1 MSNYVFLIDQ
11 NKTPL
16 NPVHPAQARKLLDSG
31 KAAVFRRYPFTLIL
45 KRIIENPNVYPLT
58 LKIDPGSKFTGIV
71 LVTNQ
76 GNVIWGMELQHRG
89 QQIKDALE
97 HRRAVRRGRRNRN
110 TRYRKARFLNRKLNH
125 GWLAPSLRHRVLTT
139 ETWVKRLQKF
149 APIGSIVQELVKFDT
164 QVIQNPEISGTEY
177 QQGTLHGYECREY
190 LLEKWN
196 RQCAYCGVKDVPLE
210 IEHIQPKSKGGS
222 DRISNLCLACHKCN
236 QRKGNKDIKDF
247 LKGKPEVLNRILKQA
262 KAPLKDAASVNS
274 TRWVLFNILKS
285 FGLPV
290 RTGTGG
296 QTKFNRIQFDLPK
309 AHWIDAA
316 CVGQCSAVDGFP
328 VAGNCR
334 SRSVSEGLT
343 RKGVVE
349 TIKLATTKIL
359 RVKATGFG
367 GRQRCQTDK
376 FGYPQKHRPL
386 RPILGFCTGD
396 IVRAD
401 VLKGKYA
408 GTFTARV
415 CPMSH
420 GYGEFVIDKKRRS
433 IKLDYLTPVHRKDG
447 YDYA

>member
-1 MSNYVFLIDQ
+1 MSNYAFLIDQ

-16 NPVHPAQARKLLDSG
+16 NPVHPSQARKLLDSG
-31 KAAVFRRYPFTLIL
+31 KAVVFRRYPFTLIL
-45 KRIIENPNVYPLT
+45 KRVIENPNVYPLA
-58 LKIDPGSKFTGIV
+58 LKIDPGSKFTGIA

-76 GNVIWGMELQHRG
+76 GNVIWAMELQHRG

-97 HRRAVRRGRRNRN
+97 HRSSVRRGRRNRN
-110 TRYRKARFLNRKLNH
+110 TRYRQARFLNRKRPER
-125 GWLAPSLRHRVLTT
+125 WLAPSLRHRVLTV
-139 ETWVKRLQKF
+139 ETWVKRLMKF
-149 APIGSIVQELVKFDT
+149 APIGSLTQELVKFDT
-164 QVIQNPEISGTEY
+164 QAIQNPEISGTEY
-177 QQGTLHGYECREY
+177 RAGTLHGYECREY

-196 RQCAYCGVKDVPLE
+196 RQCAYCGAKDVPLE

-236 QRKGNKDIKDF
+236 QNKGSKDIKEF
-247 LKGKPEVLNRILKQA
+247 LKGKPDVLNRILKQA
-262 KAPLKDAASVNS
+262 KAPLKDAAAVNS
-274 TRWVLFNILKS
+274 TRWALIDVLGK
-285 FGLPV
+285 FGLDV
-290 RTGTGG
+290 FAGTGG
-296 QTKFNRIQFDLPK
+296 RTKFNRIRFGLPK

-316 CVGQCSAVDGFP
+316 CVG
-328 VAGNCR
+328 
-334 SRSVSEGLT
+334 L
-343 RKGVVE
+343 VE
-349 TIKLATTKIL
+349 TIKLVTTKIL
-359 RVKATGFG
+359 KVKATGFG

-401 VLKGKYA
+401 VPKGKYA

-433 IKLDYLTPVHRKDG
+433 IKLEYLTPVHRKDG

>member
-1 MSNYVFLIDQ
+1 MSNYVFLIDANQ
-11 NKTPL
+11 TPL
-16 NPVHPAQARKLLDSG
+16 NPVHPAQARKLLDCG
-31 KAAVFRRYPFTLIL
+31 KAAVFRRYPFTLVL
-45 KRIIENPNVYPLT
+45 KRVIENPNVYPLT
-58 LKIDPGSKFTGIV
+58 LKIDPGSKFTGIA

-76 GNVIWGMELQHRG
+76 GDVIWAMELQHRG
-89 QQIKDALE
+89 QQIKDALL
-97 HRRAVRRGRRNRN
+97 HRLAVRRGRRNRN
-110 TRYRKARFLNRKLNH
+110 TRYRQARFLNRKRPD

-139 ETWVKRLQKF
+139 ETWVKRLKKF
-149 APIGSIVQELVKFDT
+149 APIGSIAQELVRFDT
-164 QVIQNPEISGTEY
+164 QAMQNPEISGTEY

-210 IEHIQPKSKGGS
+210 IEHIHPKSKGGS
-222 DRISNLCLACHKCN
+222 ERISNLCLACHKCN
-236 QRKGNKDIKDF
+236 QRKGNKDVKDF
-247 LKGKPEVLNRILKQA
+247 LKGKPEVLNRVQKLA

-274 TRWVLFNILKS
+274 TRWMLFNTLKS

-290 RTGTGG
+290 TTGTGG
-296 QTKFNRIQFDLPK
+296 QTKFNRTRFELPK

-316 CVGQCSAVDGFP
+316 CVG
-328 VAGNCR
+328 
-334 SRSVSEGLT
+334 
-343 RKGVVE
+343 VVE
-349 TIKLATTKIL
+349 IIKLVTNKIL
-359 RVKATGFG
+359 KVRATGFG

-386 RPILGFCTGD
+386 RPIHGFSTGD

-401 VLKGKYA
+401 VPKGKYA

-433 IKLDYLTPVHRKDG
+433 IKLEYLTPVHMKDG
-447 YDYA
+447 YDYVYTCTK

>member
-16 NPVHPAQARKLLDSG
+16 NPLHPSHARKLLNSG

-45 KRIIENPNVYPLT
+45 KQVIENPNVYPLT
-58 LKIDPGSKFTGIV
+58 LKIDPGSKFTGIA
-71 LVTNQ
+71 LVNLQ
-76 GNVIWGMELQHRG
+76 GDVIWAMELQHRG
-89 QQIKDALE
+89 QQIKDALQ
-97 HRRAVRRGRRNRN
+97 HRQAVRRGRRNRN
-110 TRYRKARFLNRKLNH
+110 TRYRPARFLYRKRPD

-149 APIGSIVQELVKFDT
+149 GPIGSIAQELVKFDT
-164 QVIQNPEISGTEY
+164 QAIQNPEISGTEY
-177 QQGTLHGYECREY
+177 QQGTLTGYECREY
-190 LLEKWN
+190 LLSKWN
-196 RQCAYCGVKDVPLE
+196 RQCAYCGVKNVPLE
-210 IEHIQPKSKGGS
+210 VEHIHPKSKGGS

-236 QRKGNKDIKDF
+236 QRKADKDIKDF
-247 LKGKPEVLNRILKQA
+247 LKAKPDVLLRVMKQA
-262 KAPLKDAASVNS
+262 KTPLKDAASVNS
-274 TRWVLFNILKS
+274 TRWALFKALK
-285 FGLPV
+285 FLGLPV
-290 RTGTGG
+290 STGTGG
-296 QTKFNRIQFDLPK
+296 QTKFNRIRFELPK
-309 AHWIDAA
+309 THWIDAA
-316 CVGQCSAVDGFP
+316 CVGVVD
-328 VAGNCR
+328 A
-334 SRSVSEGLT
+334 
-343 RKGVVE
+343 
-349 TIKLATTKIL
+349 IKLVTTKIL

-401 VLKGKYA
+401 VPKGKYK
-408 GTFTARV
+408 GTFTGQV

-433 IKLDYLTPVHRKDG
+433 IKLEYLTPVHRKDG

>member
-1 MSNYVFLIDQ
+1 MSNYVFLIDGNQ
-11 NKTPL
+11 TPL
-16 NPVHPAQARKLLDSG
+16 NPVHPAQARKLLDCG
-31 KAAVFRRYPFTLIL
+31 KAAVFRRYPFTLVL
-45 KRIIENPNVYPLT
+45 KRVIENPNVYPLT
-58 LKIDPGSKFTGIV
+58 LKIDPGSKFTGIA

-76 GNVIWGMELQHRG
+76 GDVIWAMELQHRG
-89 QQIKDALE
+89 QQIKDALL
-97 HRRAVRRGRRNRN
+97 HRLAVRRGRRNRN
-110 TRYRKARFLNRKLNH
+110 TRYRQARFLNRKRPD

-139 ETWVKRLQKF
+139 ETWVKRLKKF
-149 APIGSIVQELVKFDT
+149 APIGSIAQELVRFDT
-164 QVIQNPEISGTEY
+164 QAMQNPEISGTEY

-210 IEHIQPKSKGGS
+210 IEHIHPKSKGGS
-222 DRISNLCLACHKCN
+222 ERISNLCLACHKCN
-236 QRKGNKDIKDF
+236 QRKGNKDVKDF
-247 LKGKPEVLNRILKQA
+247 LKGKPEVLNRVQKLA

-274 TRWVLFNILKS
+274 TRWMLFNTLKS

-290 RTGTGG
+290 TTGTGG
-296 QTKFNRIQFDLPK
+296 QTKFNRTRFELPK

-316 CVGQCSAVDGFP
+316 CVG
-328 VAGNCR
+328 
-334 SRSVSEGLT
+334 
-343 RKGVVE
+343 VVE
-349 TIKLATTKIL
+349 IIKLVTNKIL
-359 RVKATGFG
+359 KVRATGFG

-386 RPILGFCTGD
+386 RPIHGFSTGD

-401 VLKGKYA
+401 VPKGKYA

-433 IKLDYLTPVHRKDG
+433 IKLEYLTPVHMKDG
-447 YDYA
+447 YDYVYTCTK

>member
-1 MSNYVFLIDQ
+1 MSNHVFLIDS

-16 NPVHPAQARKLLDSG
+16 NPVHPAQARKLLDSE
-31 KAAVFRRYPFTLIL
+31 KAAVFQCYPFTLIL
-45 KRIIENPNVYPLT
+45 KRVIENPNVYPLT
-58 LKIDPGSKFTGIV
+58 LKIDPGSKFTGIA

-76 GNVIWGMELQHRG
+76 GNVVWAMELQHRG
-89 QQIKDALE
+89 QQIKDALL

-110 TRYRKARFLNRKLNH
+110 TRYRQARFLNRKRPD
-125 GWLAPSLRHRVLTT
+125 GWLAPSLRHRILII

-149 APIGSIVQELVKFDT
+149 APLDSIAQELVKFDT
-164 QVIQNPEISGTEY
+164 QAIQNPEISGIEY
-177 QQGTLHGYECREY
+177 QQGTLKGYECREY

-210 IEHIQPKSKGGS
+210 IEHIQPKSQGGS

-236 QRKGNKDIKDF
+236 QRKGNRDIKDF
-247 LKGKPEVLNRILKQA
+247 LKGKSDVLNRVLKQA
-262 KAPLKDAASVNS
+262 KTPLKDAASVNS
-274 TRWVLFNILKS
+274 TRWALFNTLKS

-290 RTGTGG
+290 STGTGG
-296 QTKFNRIQFDLPK
+296 QTKFNRIRFSLPK

-316 CVGQCSAVDGFP
+316 CVG
-328 VAGNCR
+328 
-334 SRSVSEGLT
+334 
-343 RKGVVE
+343 VVNA
-349 TIKLATTKIL
+349 IKLVTTKIL
-359 RVKATGFG
+359 KVKATGFG

-396 IVRAD
+396 IVRAN
-401 VLKGKYA
+401 VPKCKYK

-420 GYGEFVIDKKRRS
+420 GYGEFAIDKKRRS
-433 IKLDYLTPVHRKDG
+433 IKLDYLTSIHRKDG
-447 YDYA
+447 YEYA